1 MSGTHIAAALRRLV
15 SARAG
20 RCCEYCLIHED
31 DTFFGCEVDHVVS
44 EKHGGATAAE
54 NLAYACLT
62 CNRRKG
68 SDLASIDPVSGAL
81 VRLFNPR
88 TDRWADHFSLSA
100 DGTVIQPASPAGVV
114 TVRVLHLN
122 DPERQL
128 ERAALRAIGRYPPPA
143 Q

>member
-1 MSGTHIAAALRRLV
+1 M
-15 SARAG
+15 
-20 RCCEYCLIHED
+20 
-31 DTFFGCEVDHVVS
+31 DHVVS

-68 SDLASIDPVSGAL
+68 SDLASIDPASGTL
-81 VRLFNPR
+81 VRLFDPR

-143 Q
+143 P